1 MSSVNKVVLLGN
13 VGGVEVKSFEN
24 GKKLVQLSLATSDG
38 YKKGDKWEEK
48 TEWHRC
54 IFAIPAL
61 AERAAGIQKG
71 DKIYVEGSINT
82 NSWTTKDGE
91 KKEIKEISC
100 TMFKTFV
107 KAKTEQKEFNQ
118 PKTTVTE
125 SKSDWTQE
133 SDDIPF
139 N

>member
-13 VGGVEVKSFEN
+13 VGGIEVKSFEN

-139 N
+139 

>member
-13 VGGVEVKSFEN
+13 VGTIEVKSFEN

-38 YKKGDKWEEK
+38 YKKNDEWVEK

-61 AERAAGIQKG
+61 ADRAASIQKG
-71 DKIYVEGSINT
+71 DKIYVEGSIST
-82 NSWTTKDGE
+82 NAWTTKEGD

-100 TMFKTFV
+100 TMYKTFS
-107 KAKTEQKEFNQ
+107 KAKTAEKEFNQ
-118 PKTTVTE
+118 PKTTV
-125 SKSDWTQE
+125 SQPSSSLSDFDE
-133 SDDIPF
+133 DSPF
-139 N
+139 